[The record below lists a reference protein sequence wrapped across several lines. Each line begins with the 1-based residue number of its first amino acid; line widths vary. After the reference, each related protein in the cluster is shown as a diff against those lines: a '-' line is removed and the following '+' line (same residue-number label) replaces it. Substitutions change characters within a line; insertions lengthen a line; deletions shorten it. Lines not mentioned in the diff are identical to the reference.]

1 MFLHIGN
8 NYMVSK
14 DKVILILDLET
25 TGNNPASKKLLNNV
39 LKRGKLKN
47 IIEEGKEKTCIITD
61 SEYYL
66 SPISS
71 VTLLKRSLNVSEF

>member
-8 NYMVSK
+8 NIMVRK
-14 DKVILILDLET
+14 DKIILILDLDT
-25 TGNNPASKKLLNNV
+25 AGSNQISRGLLNKMMKKGTV
-39 LKRGKLKN
+39 QN
-47 IIEEGKEKTCIITD
+47 ITEKGKEKSFVMTD

-71 VTLLKRSLNVSEF
+71 STLMKRSQSGSIL

>member
-8 NYMVSK
+8 NIMVRK
-14 DKVILILDLET
+14 DKIILVLDLDT
-25 TGNNPASKKLLNNV
+25 AGSNQISRSLLNKMMKKGNV
-39 LKRGKLKN
+39 QN
-47 IIEEGKEKTCIITD
+47 ITEKGKEKSFVMTD

-71 VTLLKRSLNVSEF
+71 STLMKRSQSGSIL

>member
-8 NYMVSK
+8 NIIVRK
-14 DKVILILDLET
+14 DKVILILDLDT
-25 TGNNPASKKLLNNV
+25 AGSNQISRSLLNKMMKKGNV
-39 LKRGKLKN
+39 QN
-47 IIEEGKEKTCIITD
+47 ITEKGKEKSFVMTD

-71 VTLLKRSLNVSEF
+71 STLMKRSQSGSIL

>member
-8 NYMVSK
+8 NIMVRK
-14 DKVILILDLET
+14 DKVILILDLDT
-25 TGNNPASKKLLNNV
+25 AGSNQISRSLLNKMMKKGNV
-39 LKRGKLKN
+39 QN
-47 IIEEGKEKTCIITD
+47 ITEKGKEKSFVMTD

-71 VTLLKRSLNVSEF
+71 STLMKRSQSGSIL

>member
-8 NYMVSK
+8 NIMVRK
-14 DKVILILDLET
+14 DKIILILDLDT
-25 TGNNPASKKLLNNV
+25 AGSNQISRSLLNKMIKKGNV
-39 LKRGKLKN
+39 QN
-47 IIEEGKEKTCIITD
+47 ITEKGKEKSFVMTD

-71 VTLLKRSLNVSEF
+71 STLMKRSQSGSIL